1 MWNDYTETKCVAHL
15 KDNFPHDET
24 PVQKGIIIEE
34 EINDTPS
41 FTREQKLEFCNKV
54 YSVPIP
60 ELPGLVKDWAKLAE
74 EQDK

>member
-15 KDNFPHDET
+15 NDNFPHDET

-34 EINDTPS
+34 EINDTPT
-41 FTREQKLEFCNKV
+41 FTREQKIEFCKQV
-54 YSVPIP
+54 YLVPIP
-60 ELPGLVKDWAKLAE
+60 ELPELAKQLAKLAE